1 MTLGPSPAPEGP
13 VTYRTGNDLDLD
25 AVIELYHA
33 STLGM
38 RRPVADRACMADMLR
53 HANLVIS
60 AWQEDRLVG
69 IARTLT
75 DFCYVAYLADLA
87 VHGGHQR
94 QGIGTELIRRTQEAL
109 GPRAKIVLLAAPA
122 AAGYYP
128 HVGFVRHPQAWVLSA
143 RDEVRG

>member
-1 MTLGPSPAPEGP
+1 MTVGPSRAPEG

-38 RRPVADRACMADMLR
+38 RRPMDDRACVADMLR
-53 HANLVIS
+53 HSNLVIT
-60 AWQEDRLVG
+60 AWHGEELVG

-87 VHGGHQR
+87 VHRDYQR
-94 QGIGTELIRRTQEAL
+94 RGIGAELLRRTQAAL

-128 HVGFVRHPQAWVLSA
+128 RVGFVRHPQAWVLPA
-143 RDEVRG
+143 RGEVRG

>member
-1 MTLGPSPAPEGP
+1 MTVGPSPVPEGP

-25 AVIELYHA
+25 EVIELYHG

-38 RRPVADRACMADMLR
+38 RRPVADRACMAGMLR
-53 HANLVIS
+53 HANLIIT
-60 AWQEDRLVG
+60 AWQGERLVG

-87 VHGGHQR
+87 VHRDYQR
-94 QGIGTELIRRTQEAL
+94 QGIGAELIRRTQGAL

-128 HVGFVRHPQAWVLSA
+128 RVGFVRHPQAWVLPA
-143 RDEVRG
+143 RGEVRG